1 MTHWQVGRFAFDANT
16 RRLQGA
22 GVDVVLEP
30 KSAALLAYFCM
41 HPQRDIDRDEL
52 LKNVWHGQIV
62 ADNSINRV
70 VVLLRK
76 ALQDDD
82 KARRYIATVPKLGYR
97 MIADVAAIP
106 AGASSLPSQG
116 GRTRSNNTARIALV
130 AAVVLCAVALL
141 LLWKPR
147 VATESARTSL
157 SVMPLSRLALAQS
170 SADLASDGETLL
182 YTASDGQRNAIFQV
196 SGELSEPMPISAP
209 DGDADFAKWAH
220 GEDFAVYQYYAQ
232 GRCEFHRVDRA
243 RFTTRTAHVLYEC
256 VPGSYSELSL
266 SPDDATLY
274 FVERATAASPYAV
287 YALDL
292 AGKTKRRLSQPVAQ
306 GYGNHYVDVHPR
318 TGALLLL
325 SDHAP
330 GKTSIYQLDA
340 ASDSFVLL
348 RRFDYSLD
356 SAIWSH
362 RDGFVVHPS
371 RHPSYQLLET
381 LLGNGDSRVIVSD
394 SRRIS
399 GPRRIVR
406 SDSGVGDYLFTSYLY
421 NRDIEMQE
429 YPAARF
435 NSAVMDYL
443 PAISHA
449 RHQLAFVSK
458 RSGDSQI
465 WIRDFRDGSLRS
477 IEPPD
482 VGRRFLDLR
491 WSPDDEHLLANTNSG
506 ILVYSMTDDAFVHSI
521 APSMPAYAVRWHD
534 AQTLSF
540 SYYEDRRWRAYLYP
554 LGTAQPVALDERWA
568 FSARNDQQQI
578 YLDQALVTY
587 RDGVELKGLDS
598 CAYPL
603 WRAQLRYQLD
613 GADIYCHAADAATD
627 LLRFK
632 SDLSVTRLTD
642 VVDRYEF
649 FSVRQGQIA
658 RTRVVS
664 ANSDIMRT
672 RHQD

>member
-1 MTHWQVGRFAFDANT
+1 MTQWRVGRFEFDANT
-16 RRLQGA
+16 RRLRGDD
-22 GVDVVLEP
+22 GDVLLEP
-30 KSAALLAYFCM
+30 KTAALLAYFCQ

-52 LKNVWHGQIV
+52 LKNVWHGQVV

-97 MIADVAAIP
+97 MIAQVAAHPVEGSEPIDRESTSRARLIRYL
-106 AGASSLPSQG
+106 AG
-116 GRTRSNNTARIALV
+116 V
-130 AAVVLCAVALL
+130 AAVGLAVSVLVWALR
-141 LLWKPR
+141 P
-147 VATESARTSL
+147 EPDITSTAP
-157 SVMPLSRLALAQS
+157 SVRPLSRLAVAQS
-170 SADLASDGETLL
+170 SADLARDGETLL
-182 YTASDGQRNAIFQV
+182 YTASDGERNVIFQIA
-196 SGELSEPMPISAP
+196 GPFAEPVPVSAP
-209 DGDADFAKWAH
+209 DGSADFAKWSY
-220 GEDFAVYQYYAQ
+220 GEDFIVYQFRTQ
-232 GRCEFHRVDRA
+232 NRCEFHRVNRSELQA
-243 RFTTRTAHVLYEC
+243 RTASVLYEC
-256 VPGSYSELSL
+256 APGSYSELSL
-266 SPDDATLY
+266 SPDDGTLY
-274 FVERATAASPYAV
+274 FVERDSATSPYAV

-292 AGKTKRRLSQPVAQ
+292 AGKTKRRLSQPVAR

-318 TGALLLL
+318 SGALLLL

-330 GKTSIYQLDA
+330 GKTSIYKLDV
-340 ASDSFVLL
+340 ASNSFVLH
-348 RRFDYSLD
+348 RRLDYSLD

-381 LLGNGDSRVIVSD
+381 SLDEGVSSVIVSD

-399 GPRRIVR
+399 GPRRIINADGAG
-406 SDSGVGDYLFTSYLY
+406 SDYLFTSYLY

-449 RHQLAFVSK
+449 RHQLAFISK

-482 VGRRFLDLR
+482 TGRRFLDLR
-491 WSPDDEHLLANTNSG
+491 WSPNDGRLLANTNSG
-506 ILVYSMTDDAFVHSI
+506 ILIYSMREEAFVHIVSL
-521 APSMPAYAVRWHD
+521 PLPAHAVRWHD
-534 AQTLSF
+534 ARTLSF
-540 SYYEDRRWRAYLYP
+540 SHFEDRRWQAYLYS
-554 LGTAQPVALDERWA
+554 LDTEEAITLDERWA

-578 YLDQALVTY
+578 YLDQSLATY
-587 RDGVELKGLDS
+587 RDGEVLEELER
-598 CAYPL
+598 CAHPV

-613 GADIYCHAADAATD
+613 GADIYCHAGDVSSD
-627 LLRFK
+627 LLRFGPDM
-632 SDLSVTRLTD
+632 SMSRVEDAVE
-642 VVDRYEF
+642 RYEF
-649 FSVRQGQIA
+649 FSVRHGQIA
-658 RTRVVS
+658 STRVVS
-664 ANSDIMRT
+664 AYSDIMRT
-672 RHQD
+672 RRPD